1 MNRSVATAIAAF
13 AGLLIYVSGASAA
26 CRTEK
31 QFVNTTCSG
40 LLRQNCV
47 NNFRNVTVCDAP
59 AVQVQAQRSATGA
72 PRSTGPALAT
82 GAGAISH
89 DGSSIISTNGG
100 GIISTDG
107 NSRFPKPPR

>member
-59 AVQVQAQRSATGA
+59 SVQAQRSATGA